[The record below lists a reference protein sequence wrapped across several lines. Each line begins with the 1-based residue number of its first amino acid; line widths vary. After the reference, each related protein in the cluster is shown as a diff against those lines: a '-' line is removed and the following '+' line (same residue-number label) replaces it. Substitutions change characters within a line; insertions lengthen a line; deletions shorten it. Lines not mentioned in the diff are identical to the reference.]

1 MLKLILAFDT
11 FIHRNLQFDFLAAV
25 FVVFSLT
32 PRHAITPV
40 DPHGGGLDAYGCYHN
55 RKAGGYAIAVYS
67 PGNPSQEEIL
77 KNFRQRRVMERPK
90 RMRRNKLKFPT
101 PKELQEILKRLTSEV
116 ANEPI
121 ATDRPS

>member
-1 MLKLILAFDT
+1 
-11 FIHRNLQFDFLAAV
+11 
-25 FVVFSLT
+25 
-32 PRHAITPV
+32 V

-55 RKAGGYAIAVYS
+55 QKAGGYAIAVYS

-121 ATDRPS
+121 ATHGLHDAEVRSSVRNGLMEKTVQSWQRRVFI

>member
-1 MLKLILAFDT
+1 MKSILVSYSLPSA
-11 FIHRNLQFDFLAAV
+11 LPLFLY
-25 FVVFSLT
+25 
-32 PRHAITPV
+32 AITPV

-67 PGNPSQEEIL
+67 PGNPSQEEML

-101 PKELQEILKRLTSEV
+101 PNR
-116 ANEPI
+116 
-121 ATDRPS
+121 RF